1 MNEFL
6 PPDDPSRL
14 SKPSVPPFTMTTED
28 GKLYTRSPEV
38 TEDIGESLCWT
49 IAILLA
55 RYTSLLNETL
65 VFNIR
70 RFRGHDEHICGL
82 LLQELAQRVTRIV
95 KAAIRG
101 RDPLAKA
108 DIAMQVEIEILELAI
123 TPVPSRKS
131 EFLEVA
137 FTQAVKRRA
146 INVRDQL
153 KGTVQGNRGRYK
165 PLQDLDEEE
174 KKRKRPLEFAPDS
187 RNSPEAA
194 LVAFQDE
201 QFRDQAYQIVMAKL
215 EGEDERLPLMFRLV
229 VVDGWTVW
237 SADPDVPTVARHFG
251 LTRGQTRYLF
261 EKIDNIIATV
271 VDAYPAGKKRAVRGG
286 QR

>member
-1 MNEFL
+1 
-6 PPDDPSRL
+6 
-14 SKPSVPPFTMTTED
+14 
-28 GKLYTRSPEV
+28 
-38 TEDIGESLCWT
+38 
-49 IAILLA
+49 
-55 RYTSLLNETL
+55 
-65 VFNIR
+65 
-70 RFRGHDEHICGL
+70 
-82 LLQELAQRVTRIV
+82 
-95 KAAIRG
+95 
-101 RDPLAKA
+101 
-108 DIAMQVEIEILELAI
+108 
-123 TPVPSRKS
+123 VPSRKS
-131 EFLEVA
+131 EVLEVA

-146 INVRDQL
+146 INLRGQL

-201 QFRDQAYQIVMAKL
+201 QFRDQAYEIVMAKL
-215 EGEDERLPLMFRLV
+215 EGEDERMPLMFRLV

-237 SADPDVPTVARHFG
+237 SASPDVPTVARHFG

-261 EKIDNIIATV
+261 EKIDNIIAAV
-271 VDAYPAGKKRAVRGG
+271 LDAYPGKKRAATGG